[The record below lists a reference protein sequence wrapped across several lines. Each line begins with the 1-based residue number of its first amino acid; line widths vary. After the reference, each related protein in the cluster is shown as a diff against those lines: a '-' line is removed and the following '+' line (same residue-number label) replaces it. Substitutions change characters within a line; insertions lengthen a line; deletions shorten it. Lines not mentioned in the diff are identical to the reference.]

1 MYESTESSGLAVGV
15 GIVGYGAMYSMGKH
29 HSAEV
34 RATDGM
40 ELCAIYDILPERRAA
55 AREEQPDATVY
66 DTYEELLADPRVDLV
81 VLVTPH
87 NTHCALSMQASRAG
101 KHVMTEKVMC
111 LNVAEADEMMRA
123 ASDAGRLVTVYQNR
137 RWDGDFLTVQ
147 KVLQSGQLG
156 NIFQIESSVNGFYFP
171 DGWRGVKEFGGGMLY
186 DWGAHLCD
194 QICTLMRPA
203 KPVAV
208 YAISHDGAHDV
219 DIETQTTAM
228 IKFDNGVSAEID
240 VGCMSYISRPRWL
253 IRGDKGAF
261 VMPDWHTAKIVT
273 PGGEEAVEVEP
284 SDWPAIYQNVANH
297 LTKETPLAVSA
308 RDVRSA
314 MQVIDAA
321 FKSAATGEVVRIGGT
336 N

>member
-1 MYESTESSGLAVGV
+1 METIGV

-34 RATDGM
+34 HATNGM
-40 ELCAIYDILPERRAA
+40 ELRAIYDVLPERRDAA
-55 AREEQPDATVY
+55 HEEQPEASVY
-66 DTYEELLADPRVDLV
+66 ETYEELLADPNVDLV

-87 NTHCALSMQASRAG
+87 NTHCPLSVQASQAG

-111 LNVAEADEMMRA
+111 LNVAEADQMIA
-123 ASDAGRLVTVYQNR
+123 AANEAERLLTIYQNR

-156 NIFQIESSVNGFYFP
+156 NVFQIESSVNGFYFP
-171 DGWRGVKEFGGGMLY
+171 DGWRGVKRFGGGMLY
-186 DWGAHLCD
+186 DWGAHLTD
-194 QICTLMRPA
+194 QICTLLRPA
-203 KPVAV
+203 KPVSV
-208 YAISHDGAHDV
+208 YAVSHDGAHDV

-240 VGCMSYISRPRWL
+240 VGCMSHITRPRWL

-261 VMPDWHTAKIVT
+261 VMPDWQSAMLKTAERETKVD
-273 PGGEEAVEVEP
+273 VQP
-284 SDWPAIYQNVANH
+284 SDWHAIYQNVSDH
-297 LTKETPLAVSA
+297 LVKGTPLAVSA
-308 RDVRSA
+308 GDVRSA

-321 FKSAATGEVVRIGGT
+321 FTSAKTGEVARIGGKH
-336 N
+336 

>member
-1 MYESTESSGLAVGV
+1 METIGV

-34 RATDGM
+34 RGTDGL
-40 ELCAIYDILPERRAA
+40 ELRAIYDVLPERRQA
-55 AREEQPDATVY
+55 AREEQPDAAVY
-66 DTYEELLADPRVDLV
+66 DTYEELLADPNVDLV

-87 NTHCALSMQASRAG
+87 NTHCPLSVQASQAG

-111 LNVAEADEMMRA
+111 LNAKEADQMINA
-123 ASDAGRLVTVYQNR
+123 ANDAGKLLTIYQNR
-137 RWDGDFLTVQ
+137 RWDGDFLTVK
-147 KVLQSGQLG
+147 KVLESGRLG
-156 NIFQIESSVNGFYFP
+156 KVFQIESSVNGFYFP

-203 KPVAV
+203 KPISV
-208 YAISHDGAHDV
+208 YAVSHDGAHEV
-219 DIETQTTAM
+219 DIETQTTALVR
-228 IKFDNGVSAEID
+228 FDNGVSAEID

-253 IRGDKGAF
+253 IRGEKGAF
-261 VMPDWHTAKIVT
+261 VMPDWHTAKLVSAE
-273 PGGEEAVEVEP
+273 GEEEVPVEP
-284 SDWPAIYQNVANH
+284 SDWHAIYADVADH
-297 LTKETPLAVSA
+297 LTKGTPLAVQA
-308 RDVRSA
+308 RDVRTA

-321 FKSAATGEVVRIGGT
+321 FESATTGEVAKIGGT

>member
-1 MYESTESSGLAVGV
+1 MKDSIGV

-34 RATDGM
+34 QGTDGM
-40 ELCAIYDILPERRAA
+40 ELRAIYDVISERRAA
-55 AREEQPDATVY
+55 AREEQPGVTVY
-66 DTYEELLADPRVDLV
+66 DTNEDLLADESVDLV

-87 NTHCALSMQASRAG
+87 NTHCALSVQASQAD

-111 LNVAEADEMMRA
+111 LNVAEADEMIKA
-123 ASDAGRLVTVYQNR
+123 ADDVGRLLTVYQNR

-147 KVLQSGQLG
+147 NVLLSGKLGKV
-156 NIFQIESSVNGFYFP
+156 FQIESCVNGFYFP
-171 DGWRGVKEFGGGMLY
+171 DGWRGVRECGGGMLY

-203 KPVAV
+203 VPVSV
-208 YAISHDGAHDV
+208 YAISHAGAHGV

-240 VGCMSYISRPRWL
+240 VGCMSHISRPRWL
-253 IRGDKGAF
+253 IRGEKGAF
-261 VMPDWHTAKIVT
+261 VMPDWQTATLKT
-273 PGGEEAVEVEP
+273 ADGETEVEVEP
-284 SDWPAIYQNVANH
+284 ANWHAIYQNVADH
-297 LTKETPLAVSA
+297 LTKESPLAVSA
-308 RDVRSA
+308 QDVRSA

-321 FKSAATGEVVRIGGT
+321 FASADTGEVARIGGT